1 MTSNILN
8 KKLTIIAGPC
18 SVDFDN
24 INDIIRIAE
33 IKVSNRFG
41 RKQRA
46 IFGTRVIG
54 LKSRTSL
61 NKDGKNMGIDFPV
74 FRNNLDLLIQGK
86 SIRALKIL
94 PSVRIAK
101 NIIKETGLLVAAEI
115 MDPLSQLPIFER
127 MLPKEKV
134 LIWNPSVN
142 QLGWP
147 VLNMSIFAKKN
158 QWFIGLKNPKWFG
171 DENLGQT
178 TMEKTWIGLTHYTG
192 MNEPGLEEKL
202 ILIHRGVDIYNK
214 GDYRNLPVHQAA
226 KRTKLATKAKLFFDP
241 SHIHGPKLRDSI
253 VRATVEAMQMKIDDE
268 NFLYDGILIE
278 VGRSKTDTEQHI
290 TVKELKE
297 LCCQLAKFRDLS
309 EPTN

>member
-1 MTSNILN
+1 MNIQTLN

-18 SVDFDN
+18 SVDPEN
-24 INDIIRIAE
+24 ISDIFGIAE
-33 IKVSNRFG
+33 IKVVNRFG
-41 RKQRA
+41 RKQKA
-46 IFGTRVIG
+46 IFGTRVVG

-74 FRNNLDLLIQGK
+74 FRSNINMLLEGK
-86 SIRALKIL
+86 SINALKVL

-101 NIIKETGLLVAAEI
+101 NVIKETGMLVAAEI
-115 MDPLSQLPIFER
+115 MDPMSQLPIFER
-127 MLPKEKV
+127 MLPKKKV

-147 VLNMSIFAKKN
+147 ILNMSIFAKKN
-158 QWFIGLKNPKWFG
+158 QWFVGLKNPKWFG
-171 DENLGQT
+171 DESLGQT
-178 TMEKTWIGLTHYTG
+178 TMEKTWIGLSHYTG

-226 KRTKLATKAKLFFDP
+226 KRTKIATKAKLFFDP
-241 SHIHGPKLRDSI
+241 SHIYGPKLRDSI
-253 VRATVEAMQMKIDDE
+253 VKATVEAMEMRIDEE

-297 LCCQLAKFRDLS
+297 LCCQLAEFRDLT
-309 EPTN
+309 EPN

>member
-1 MTSNILN
+1 
-8 KKLTIIAGPC
+8 
-18 SVDFDN
+18 
-24 INDIIRIAE
+24 
-33 IKVSNRFG
+33 
-41 RKQRA
+41 
-46 IFGTRVIG
+46 
-54 LKSRTSL
+54 
-61 NKDGKNMGIDFPV
+61 MGIDFPI
-74 FRNNLDLLIQGK
+74 FRNNIDLLIQGK
-86 SIRALKIL
+86 SINTLKVL

-115 MDPLSQLPIFER
+115 MDPMSQLPIFER

-134 LIWNPSVN
+134 LIWNPAVS

-158 QWFIGLKNPKWFG
+158 KWLIGLKNPKWFG

-192 MNEPGLEEKL
+192 MNEPGLEGKL

-253 VRATVEAMQMKIDDE
+253 VKSTIEAMQMKIDEE

-297 LCCQLAKFRDLS
+297 LCSQLAEFRDLS
-309 EPTN
+309 EPN

>member
-1 MTSNILN
+1 MNSQTLN
-8 KKLTIIAGPC
+8 KKLMIIAGPC
-18 SVDFDN
+18 SVDPEN
-24 INDIIRIAE
+24 INDIFGIAE
-33 IKVSNRFG
+33 IKVNNRFG

-46 IFGTRVIG
+46 VFGTRVIG

-74 FRNNLDLLIQGK
+74 FRNNIDLLVRGQ
-86 SIRALKIL
+86 SINALKIL

-115 MDPLSQLPIFER
+115 MDPMSQLPIFER

-134 LIWNPSVN
+134 LIWNPAVS

-147 VLNMSIFAKKN
+147 ILNMSIFAKKN

-178 TMEKTWIGLTHYTG
+178 TMEKTWIGLSHYTG

-226 KRTKLATKAKLFFDP
+226 KRTKLATKSKLFFDP

-253 VRATVEAMQMKIDDE
+253 VRATVEAMEMKIDEE

-297 LCCQLAKFRDLS
+297 LCCQLAEFRDLS
-309 EPTN
+309 EPKN

>member
-1 MTSNILN
+1 MNAQILN

-18 SVDFDN
+18 SVDLDN
-24 INDIIRIAE
+24 IIDIHKIAE

-41 RKQRA
+41 RVQRA

-61 NKDGKNMGIDFPV
+61 SKDGKNMGIDFPV
-74 FRNNLDLLIQGK
+74 FRKNIDLLIQGR
-86 SIRALKIL
+86 SIKDLKAL
-94 PSVRIAK
+94 PSVKIAK
-101 NIIKETGLLVAAEI
+101 EIIKKTGMLVAAEI
-115 MDPLSQLPIFER
+115 MDPMSQLPIFER

-147 VLNMSIFAKKN
+147 VLNMGMFAKKN
-158 QWFIGLKNPKWFG
+158 HWFVGLKNPKWFG
-171 DENLGQT
+171 DEALGQT
-178 TMEKTWIGLTHYTG
+178 TMEKTWIGLSHFTG

-226 KRTKLATKAKLFFDP
+226 KRAKQATHAKLFFDP

-253 VRATVEAMQMKIDDE
+253 VQATIEAMQMKIDED

-309 EPTN
+309 EPN

>member
-1 MTSNILN
+1 MNIQTLN

-18 SVDFDN
+18 SVDPEN
-24 INDIIRIAE
+24 ISDIFGIAE
-33 IKVSNRFG
+33 IKVVNRFG
-41 RKQRA
+41 RKQKA
-46 IFGTRVIG
+46 IFGTRVVG

-74 FRNNLDLLIQGK
+74 FRSNINMLLEGK
-86 SIRALKIL
+86 SINALKVL

-101 NIIKETGLLVAAEI
+101 NVIKETGMLVAAEI
-115 MDPLSQLPIFER
+115 MDPMSQLPIFER
-127 MLPKEKV
+127 MLPKKKV

-147 VLNMSIFAKKN
+147 ILNMGIFAKKN
-158 QWFIGLKNPKWFG
+158 QWFLGLKNPKWFG
-171 DENLGQT
+171 DESLGQT
-178 TMEKTWIGLTHYTG
+178 TMEKTWIGLSHYTG

-226 KRTKLATKAKLFFDP
+226 KRTKIATKAKLFFDP
-241 SHIHGPKLRDSI
+241 SHIYGPKLRDSI
-253 VRATVEAMQMKIDDE
+253 VKATVEAMEMRIDEE

-297 LCCQLAKFRDLS
+297 LCCQLAEFRDLT
-309 EPTN
+309 EPN

>member
-1 MTSNILN
+1 MNAQILN

-18 SVDFDN
+18 SVDQDN
-24 INDIIRIAE
+24 IDDILRIAE

-41 RKQRA
+41 RIQRA
-46 IFGTRVIG
+46 VFGTRVIG
-54 LKSRTSL
+54 LKSRRSL
-61 NKDGKNMGIDFPV
+61 SKDGKNMGIDFPI
-74 FRNNLDLLIQGK
+74 FRKNIDLLNQGK
-86 SIRALKIL
+86 SINDLKIL

-115 MDPLSQLPIFER
+115 MDPMSQLPIFER

-134 LIWNPSVN
+134 LIWNPSAN

-147 VLNMSIFAKKN
+147 VLNMGIFAKKN
-158 QWFIGLKNPKWFG
+158 HWFIGLKNPKWFG

-178 TMEKTWIGLTHYTG
+178 TMEKTWIGLSHYTG

-226 KRTKLATKAKLFFDP
+226 KRTKIATKAKLFFDP

-253 VRATVEAMQMKIDDE
+253 VSATIEAMKMKIDDD
-268 NFLYDGILIE
+268 NFLYDGILVE

-290 TVKELKE
+290 TVKELKD
-297 LCCQLAKFRDLS
+297 LCCKLAKFRDLT
-309 EPTN
+309 EPN